1 MTKKL
6 ILLHSPNRNK
16 NHRHPP
22 TCCSCSCKNSNNNFE
37 INKSSWIRKIR
48 LFDICNR
55 DAYLWVPTNRKLISY
70 KGKYSNQ
77 RSSLIGLNA
86 TIEMLF
92 MLIQIEMRR
101 IRMLLLKSRTNIQSG
116 RKARQLN
123 LYKTTPPDTIKTP
136 TITTHH
142 QINNKFHKQAH
153 K

>member
-6 ILLHSPNRNK
+6 ILLHSPNPNK
-16 NHRHPP
+16 NQPHPA
-22 TCCSCSCKNSNNNFE
+22 TCCSCKNSNNNFE

-70 KGKYSNQ
+70 KGKYNNQ

-86 TIEMLF
+86 TIEMLY

-123 LYKTTPPDTIKTP
+123 LYITTPPDTIKTLI
-136 TITTHH
+136 ITTHH
-142 QINNKFHKQAH
+142 QINNEFHKQAQ